1 MSIMQSL
8 IHYAINEEYAKVER
22 LGDRLARIE
31 PLIDWERFRPIVA
44 DIFDNR
50 SRKGGRPNIDEV
62 VMIKML
68 VLQQWYGYQILS
80 LNGRRPTGSLP
91 VLKQQPHRTRFTDR
105 PLA

>member
-31 PLIDWERFRPIVA
+31 PLIDWKKFRHIIA
-44 DIFDNR
+44 NIFDNR

-62 VMIKML
+62 VML
-68 VLQQWYGYQILS
+68 NHQTPS
-80 LNGRRPTGSLP
+80 LNGRRPTGYLS
-91 VLKQQPHRTRFTDR
+91 VLK
-105 PLA
+105 

>member
-8 IHYAINEEYAKVER
+8 IHYAINEEYEKVEQ

-31 PLIDWERFRPIVA
+31 SLIDWERFRTIVA

-62 VMIKML
+62 VMINAKPSDPEL
-68 VLQQWYGYQILS
+68 ERQV
-80 LNGRRPTGSLP
+80 
-91 VLKQQPHRTRFTDR
+91 TDR
-105 PLA
+105 ISFRIEITTASVHDS